1 VNKTAAFICFAALAA
16 VGLIGSV
23 VLAIHRPDATATF
36 TGLIVTVL
44 GLAASAAGTF
54 YALGKQGEKL
64 ETQSEQLTTIG
75 KNVNGN
81 QTRLLDTVQ
90 LQQEQIAALL
100 AALPAN
106 GVTVP
111 VDVTPPISEDT
122 ILRLRDDA
130 AQLPSHRA
138 GE

>member
-1 VNKTAAFICFAALAA
+1 MNKTAAFLAFAGLAA

-44 GLAASAAGTF
+44 GLAATAAGTF
-54 YALGKQGEKL
+54 YALGKQGEK
-64 ETQSEQLTTIG
+64 IDVVA

-81 QTRLLDTVQ
+81 STRMLDTIEK
-90 LQQEQIAALL
+90 QQGQIAGLL
-100 AALPAN
+100 AALPA
-106 GVTVP
+106 TIAAP
-111 VDVTPPISEDT
+111 IDTTPAMTEDT
-122 ILRLRDDA
+122 MLRLRSDA

-138 GE
+138 D

>member
-1 VNKTAAFICFAALAA
+1 MNKTAAFISFAALAA

-54 YALGKQGEKL
+54 YALGKQGEK
-64 ETQSEQLTTIG
+64 IDAVA

-81 QTRLLDTVQ
+81 STRMLDTIET
-90 LQQEQIAALL
+90 QQQQIHALL
-100 AALPAN
+100 SALPAV
-106 GVTVP
+106 GATSP
-111 VDVTPPISEDT
+111 VDTTPPMSEDT
-122 ILRLRDDA
+122 ILRLREDVA
-130 AQLPSHRA
+130 TLPSHRA
-138 GE
+138 E

>member
-1 VNKTAAFICFAALAA
+1 MNKTVVFVTFAALAA
-16 VGLIGSV
+16 VGLIGAV

-64 ETQSEQLTTIG
+64 DTVA

-81 QTRLLDTVQ
+81 STRMLDTIEQQQVQ
-90 LQQEQIAALL
+90 IQALL
-100 AALPAN
+100 SALPAN
-106 GVTVP
+106 NATP
-111 VDVTPPISEDT
+111 VDTTPPMSEDT
-122 ILRLRDDA
+122 IVRLRADA
-130 AQLPSHRA
+130 DRLPRHAAS
-138 GE
+138 